1 MGPAAMGPAAMGP
14 GRRLLSSLRPERRR
28 CAAVAAL
35 LATSALAEMA
45 IPYYTGRVTDWIS
58 GEDDPAA
65 FTRAIRAMV
74 LLALGSAIT
83 EFVCDLLYNSTVNRV
98 HWRLQSD
105 VFAAVLRQELGFFQ
119 ANRAGDISSRVTRD
133 TDTMSEA
140 LSEKLSLLLWYL
152 ARGACLYGAM
162 ACVSPRLALVTTLA
176 LPVIVALPKAS
187 GKFHQSLARRVQ
199 ESLAWANEVALETFQ
214 AMATVRSFAN
224 EDGAARCYRRRLHD
238 TYQLHKQEA
247 AAYAA
252 SLWTSSLSGLA
263 LRVGILYHGGQLV
276 TEGHISTG
284 DLVTFVLYEM
294 QFTEAV
300 EVLLSYYPSVKKA
313 VGSSEKIFEY
323 LEREPQMALSGTLAP
338 SSLRGHLQLRDVW
351 FSYPGRDEPVL
362 KGVSLELH
370 PGEVLALV
378 GPSGSGKST
387 LVSLL
392 QRLGEPAHGRLLL
405 DGHDL
410 HDYELRYLRAQ
421 VAAVRQ
427 EPKLFA
433 RSLHDNIAYGPGHWS
448 RDEVE
453 KAARRANAH
462 DFITR
467 LHHGYDTD
475 AGEMGGQISGGQRQA
490 VAIARALVRDP
501 RVLVLDDPT
510 SALDNKSELQVQREL
525 AAGGRTVLLVTARA
539 ALVAATDWV
548 DRVAV
553 LEGGCVGEQ
562 GPPDE
567 LLRRRGRFWSLLQ
580 AGAAGDP
587 PGNQVRA
594 MAPESLAMWVPPALR
609 LAGALFLADMALLAA
624 LAQLGPKLAQ
634 LGLAAAWLEAG
645 LRFPA
650 LAMAGRLLAPGGPRV
665 TAALLCLAP
674 AAFLALR
681 ACLALPGAPP
691 ALLATASPGWLVLA
705 YGASGLALLTWRAL
719 GHGAP
724 ADAGTP
730 EGKATLRRLLALTW
744 PEWPYLCG
752 AFIFLTL
759 AVIGETLVPYYTGR
773 VIDILSN
780 SFNADSF
787 TTAIWLMCLASVGS
801 SLFAGCRGGFFIFII
816 SRLNFRTCDQLFSHL
831 VRQELAFFQQVKTA
845 DLTSRLATDVP
856 VMNRVVPMNANVF
869 LRNLVKALGLY
880 GFMVG
885 LSWRLTLLTLLEL
898 PLAIAARKL
907 YDVRHQALLQAIL
920 EARARAEVVVQE
932 AVSSIE
938 TVQGFGAEEEEACRY
953 ERALDE
959 TRRLKDRRDLE
970 QALFVL
976 FQRMLQ
982 VAMQALMLYCG
993 RQQIHEGVL
1002 TTGSL
1007 VSFLLYQ
1014 GNISH
1019 HVQALVYMYG
1029 DLQSNVGAACKVFE
1043 YLDREPAVG
1052 TAGTQA
1058 PTTLRGHVAFRNVS
1072 FAYPARPKELVLQD
1086 VSFELRPGEV
1096 TALVGLNGSGKSTC
1110 VGLLERFYE
1119 PQAGEVLLDGV
1130 PLREYDHKY
1139 LHRQVALVG
1148 QEPVLFSGSIRDN
1161 IAYGLEGCGEQDVRA
1176 AARAVGALDFI
1187 SALDNG
1193 FDTDVGEKGGQLSAG
1208 QKQRVAI
1215 ARALIRRPSVLILDE
1230 ATSALD
1236 GDSELALQQSVLRG
1250 GARTVLLIAH
1260 RPRMVESAD
1269 RIVVLER
1276 GAVAETG
1283 THAELLARGGPYS
1296 RLVQRERHE

>member
-1 MGPAAMGPAAMGP
+1 
-14 GRRLLSSLRPERRR
+14 
-28 CAAVAAL
+28 
-35 LATSALAEMA
+35 MA

-392 QRLGEPAHGRLLL
+392 QRLGEPARGRLLL

-467 LHHGYDTD
+467 LHRGYDTD

-510 SALDNKSELQVQREL
+510 SALDNKSELQVRPSSGS
-525 AAGGRTVLLVTARA
+525 AAPRSPLLVA
-539 ALVAATDWV
+539 
-548 DRVAV
+548 
-553 LEGGCVGEQ
+553 
-562 GPPDE
+562 
-567 LLRRRGRFWSLLQ
+567 
-580 AGAAGDP
+580 
-587 PGNQVRA
+587 
-594 MAPESLAMWVPPALR
+594 
-609 LAGALFLADMALLAA
+609 
-624 LAQLGPKLAQ
+624 LGPHGPLVPTPGGSWSPWP
-634 LGLAAAWLEAG
+634 LG
-645 LRFPA
+645 PHSQC
-650 LAMAGRLLAPGGPRV
+650 LLGPHSWWPSVPSVLSVPVPGGPQSLWPLSLLSWWPSVPAWSQVLVAPRSPLPVSPGSPLLVPPQSQIPLSPVSPGSPLPVSPLSLVPGPPGPRLPLSTGSPGSPFPVSPLSLLLVPSRSQVPLSPGSPGSPFPMLPLSPLPVPTGSQGPMSPCPLGPQGPHSWCPLGPRCPCPQGAPVPRV
-665 TAALLCLAP
+665 PWFPTSCVPSVPTPGALSVLGAP
-674 AAFLALR
+674 VPWIPWIPAFHVPSVPSPRSPCPQGPRSPCPLGPQGAPVPKVPVP
-681 ACLALPGAPP
+681 AAPP
-691 ALLATASPGWLVLA
+691 APLPS
-705 YGASGLALLTWRAL
+705 R
-719 GHGAP
+719 
-724 ADAGTP
+724 
-730 EGKATLRRLLALTW
+730 
-744 PEWPYLCG
+744 
-752 AFIFLTL
+752 
-759 AVIGETLVPYYTGR
+759 VP
-773 VIDILSN
+773 
-780 SFNADSF
+780 
-787 TTAIWLMCLASVGS
+787 
-801 SLFAGCRGGFFIFII
+801 
-816 SRLNFRTCDQLFSHL
+816 SR
-831 VRQELAFFQQVKTA
+831 
-845 DLTSRLATDVP
+845 
-856 VMNRVVPMNANVF
+856 
-869 LRNLVKALGLY
+869 
-880 GFMVG
+880 
-885 LSWRLTLLTLLEL
+885 
-898 PLAIAARKL
+898 
-907 YDVRHQALLQAIL
+907 
-920 EARARAEVVVQE
+920 
-932 AVSSIE
+932 
-938 TVQGFGAEEEEACRY
+938 
-953 ERALDE
+953 
-959 TRRLKDRRDLE
+959 
-970 QALFVL
+970 
-976 FQRMLQ
+976 
-982 VAMQALMLYCG
+982 
-993 RQQIHEGVL
+993 
-1002 TTGSL
+1002 
-1007 VSFLLYQ
+1007 
-1014 GNISH
+1014 
-1019 HVQALVYMYG
+1019 
-1029 DLQSNVGAACKVFE
+1029 
-1043 YLDREPAVG
+1043 
-1052 TAGTQA
+1052 
-1058 PTTLRGHVAFRNVS
+1058 
-1072 FAYPARPKELVLQD
+1072 
-1086 VSFELRPGEV
+1086 
-1096 TALVGLNGSGKSTC
+1096 
-1110 VGLLERFYE
+1110 
-1119 PQAGEVLLDGV
+1119 
-1130 PLREYDHKY
+1130 
-1139 LHRQVALVG
+1139 
-1148 QEPVLFSGSIRDN
+1148 
-1161 IAYGLEGCGEQDVRA
+1161 
-1176 AARAVGALDFI
+1176 
-1187 SALDNG
+1187 
-1193 FDTDVGEKGGQLSAG
+1193 
-1208 QKQRVAI
+1208 
-1215 ARALIRRPSVLILDE
+1215 
-1230 ATSALD
+1230 
-1236 GDSELALQQSVLRG
+1236 
-1250 GARTVLLIAH
+1250 
-1260 RPRMVESAD
+1260 
-1269 RIVVLER
+1269 
-1276 GAVAETG
+1276 
-1283 THAELLARGGPYS
+1283 
-1296 RLVQRERHE
+1296 